1 MARNRYDIDEVMED
15 HFDLGQLKRLGH
27 YVLPF
32 KKDMFLAAFLMLS
45 ASALTMLIPRFFMTV
60 MNDIIPAGDIRGLFL
75 ISFYTLLIIL
85 YSVVSLKAKIKIT
98 NRVVSICQKKLVNRG
113 FIRGPFLPLYGS
125 GAIMMLLVSSP
136 MKGNLVGIFIAGCLG
151 ATVLEYVTG
160 VIMEALFKVRYWD
173 YSHKKFNFRGQI
185 CLESSL
191 CWGLLTILMT
201 QFIHKPVESLAMM
214 IPPRVL
220 VLAVAVISVL
230 FIADF
235 VTSFQAAMDLRDIL
249 IKAEQ
254 ARQELERLQK
264 RLDVII
270 AVANN
275 DREIKREKRE
285 ERMEELASA
294 IEDTF
299 LQLRDAIPGS
309 ELLRE
314 KMEEI
319 VELRDKFIGSRRVGE
334 ENQQS
339 FIHSFFKRNLLKGN
353 PTMTSHKFYD
363 TLEELKKSASEYRKG
378 KK

>member
-1 MARNRYDIDEVMED
+1 
-15 HFDLGQLKRLGH
+15 
-27 YVLPF
+27 
-32 KKDMFLAAFLMLS
+32 
-45 ASALTMLIPRFFMTV
+45 
-60 MNDIIPAGDIRGLFL
+60 
-75 ISFYTLLIIL
+75 
-85 YSVVSLKAKIKIT
+85 
-98 NRVVSICQKKLVNRG
+98 
-113 FIRGPFLPLYGS
+113 
-125 GAIMMLLVSSP
+125 
-136 MKGNLVGIFIAGCLG
+136 
-151 ATVLEYVTG
+151 
-160 VIMEALFKVRYWD
+160 
-173 YSHKKFNFRGQI
+173 
-185 CLESSL
+185 
-191 CWGLLTILMT
+191 MT

>member
-1 MARNRYDIDEVMED
+1 
-15 HFDLGQLKRLGH
+15 
-27 YVLPF
+27 
-32 KKDMFLAAFLMLS
+32 
-45 ASALTMLIPRFFMTV
+45 
-60 MNDIIPAGDIRGLFL
+60 
-75 ISFYTLLIIL
+75 
-85 YSVVSLKAKIKIT
+85 
-98 NRVVSICQKKLVNRG
+98 
-113 FIRGPFLPLYGS
+113 
-125 GAIMMLLVSSP
+125 
-136 MKGNLVGIFIAGCLG
+136 
-151 ATVLEYVTG
+151 
-160 VIMEALFKVRYWD
+160 
-173 YSHKKFNFRGQI
+173 
-185 CLESSL
+185 
-191 CWGLLTILMT
+191 
-201 QFIHKPVESLAMM
+201 MM

-339 FIHSFFKRNLLKGN
+339 FIHSFFKRNLLRVIR
-353 PTMTSHKFYD
+353 P
-363 TLEELKKSASEYRKG
+363 
-378 KK
+378 